1 MDTLSVEYKQANA
14 AYSEAYKAY
23 IPIRDAYRA
32 GNLPDDIFVAAMKEF
47 DTALAVWDAAFLKE
61 QSYSIT
67 QG

>member
-32 GNLPDDIFVAAMKEF
+32 GHLPDDVFLSAQKEF
-47 DTALAVWDAAFLKE
+47 NAALAAWDIEFLKE
-61 QSYSIT
+61 KNRS
-67 QG
+67 